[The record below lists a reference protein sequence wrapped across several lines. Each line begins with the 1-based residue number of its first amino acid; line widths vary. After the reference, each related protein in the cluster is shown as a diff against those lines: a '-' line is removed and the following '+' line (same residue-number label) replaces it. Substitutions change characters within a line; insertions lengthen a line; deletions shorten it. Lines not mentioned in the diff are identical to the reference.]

1 MTDQAFIKQS
11 TTEGVFRALL
21 DDATKL
27 LDAYGADKSVIPA
40 LRKNQQALEASL
52 VRCKVANDKYFE
64 VLSREEAT
72 IEVGWILILQK
83 RYNEIVDRIEP
94 LITSQT
100 KPETCEWKFEPK
112 VSNLRLE
119 KIKMH
124 FELFDL
130 QRAYYF

>member
-1 MTDQAFIKQS
+1 MTDQAFIKRS

-21 DDATKL
+21 DDAAKL

-52 VRCKVANDKYFE
+52 VKCKVANDKYFE
-64 VLSREEAT
+64 VLMD
-72 IEVGWILILQK
+72 GWILILQK

-94 LITSQT
+94 LIASQT

-130 QRAYYF
+130 QLAYYF